1 MLIYVTTG
9 IPRVICILDDDMYG
23 MAVLI
28 GLTTTS
34 SLKEN
39 AIYIAHAIISSILV
53 DHIYYSK
60 T

>member
-1 MLIYVTTG
+1 LLIYITTG
-9 IPRVICILDDDMYG
+9 IPRVICILDDNMYG

-34 SLKEN
+34 SLKEMQ
-39 AIYIAHAIISSILV
+39 YIAHAIISPILV
-53 DHIYYSK
+53 DHIYYLK